1 MKRRHLREICLLA
14 PALLS
19 ASSSNLKKFY
29 FKGGEHYA
37 ELVDDIFGD
46 RIDRG
51 SSRLQRYSRSSDS
64 DRLDLI
70 RRFLG
75 VICCQSDYGTQSSS
89 VMTELRNNAKE
100 KAEAFRKR

>member
-29 FKGGEHYA
+29 FKGGEYYA

-51 SSRLQRYSRSSDS
+51 SSRLQRYNGSSDS
-64 DRLDLI
+64 DSLDLI

-75 VICCQSDYGTQSSS
+75 AICCQSDYGPRSSS
-89 VMTELRNNAKE
+89 FMTELAMFGKG
-100 KAEAFRKR
+100 KDV